1 MNLFRGSLLGLLRSG
16 RSCTG
21 AIPHKAHDT
30 LTQMAL
36 PRMNVIAATPG
47 AAPLREIVGLV
58 AKRGPVVITA
68 FSPGRLRAAREV
80 LGESAADYLEFGQLV
95 GHFLAL
101 SEALAGGL
109 PGRGHLQAAVSLAC
123 EAVEDGPYAPAATTQ
138 GFQTRT
144 IAMLDRLRGFGL
156 EADQLDDLA
165 SKAAEPLSGK
175 LRTLATIQR
184 ESAHSL
190 ALLGKH
196 FNSERVRTCLELAP
210 AASVPDRVIV
220 LCGSHDDP
228 VDLSWVKWAAD
239 CGVDVT
245 AVVDDHPS
253 NREVFPGAKVAA
265 ASLGEQP
272 KPLHLPNELTGR
284 LFSDQETPGSRR
296 PLDVEVWAM
305 PDPLGECEW
314 TLRAICE
321 QLASGVEPGAIAIVA
336 RRMEE
341 YAPILEAA
349 ARRLGVTLSVARSMP
364 LLGAGIARFLLEL
377 LEALASREPSQLR
390 IALRS
395 SYFGLDFAGRA
406 GVELVF
412 REARRD
418 LTEPWRALET
428 LAKGAADAPAWLG
441 ELLAWRTEAL
451 REPTSLAAWSDR
463 LRDLGTL
470 PWLAR
475 AFEGSGPTRDRD
487 QYAMNVLQR
496 SLAEMAAIDKIHD
509 RKPMTLQALVRR
521 CRVRWEREQV
531 SLPRG
536 VGGVAVVASAEEI
549 GPADIVYVLG
559 MLEGVFPR
567 RRTEDPILFDDELAW
582 ISDQIGHRI
591 PDSRRR
597 AAEERD
603 EFFRVCSA
611 PSQRLVFSYPLAA
624 EDRDNVRAFY
634 LSEVER
640 LMGIGESV
648 RSRRTWVPEV
658 PIAEADIRL
667 AEALGAPREDPLPIK
682 LESEQAAVKV
692 RRVQGES
699 YSLADLSRVL
709 ACPFRFLASNRL
721 ELRAHR
727 PQSRWNRLLD
737 LPKQVSLPA
746 QPDHLTAI
754 ARMTE
759 RLDELVDDMAG
770 ETTPEDLAMM
780 RLGGRRLISEW
791 VAREFEARERWGRG
805 QAYPGV
811 SFEEGLRSRFKT
823 RDGQTLELSG
833 KFAGMSEISDHKV
846 INLFMAHDPV
856 AEADA
861 DNVHEKLRESDRFEM
876 GMVLAAIPPAKAGV
890 GLEVDVL
897 GQQRR
902 LFLTPRPTP
911 PPSVTANLKLTTF
924 DEEERR
930 DWIRFVEEQ
939 VRIALRRL
947 SEPDVE
953 ARPGDE
959 TCRFCDTGELCRR
972 AHDFGEIPDPF
983 VDGEDEGD
991 R

>member
-1 MNLFRGSLLGLLRSG
+1 
-16 RSCTG
+16 
-21 AIPHKAHDT
+21 
-30 LTQMAL
+30 MAL

-58 AKRGPVVITA
+58 AKRGPVVVTA
-68 FSPGRLRAAREV
+68 FSPGRLRAARET

-123 EAVEDGPYAPAATTQ
+123 EAVEDGPYATAASTQ

-144 IAMLDRLRGFGL
+144 IAVLDRLRGFGL
-156 EADQLDDLA
+156 EATELEGLA
-165 SKAAEPLSGK
+165 GQAPEPLAGK
-175 LRTLATIQR
+175 LKTLAAIQR

-196 FNSERVRTCLELAP
+196 FNSERIRTCLDLP
-210 AASVPDRVIV
+210 PTGSLPDRVIV

-228 VDLSWVKWAAD
+228 VDLSWVRWAAD
-239 CGVDVT
+239 CGVEVT
-245 AVVDDHPS
+245 VIVDAHPS
-253 NREVFPGAKVAA
+253 NDQVFPGARAA
-265 ASLGEQP
+265 AALLGESP
-272 KPLHLPNELTGR
+272 KPLHLPNKLTGR
-284 LFSDQETPGSRR
+284 LFAERDIPGSRK
-296 PLDVEVWAM
+296 PLEVEVWAM
-305 PDPLGECEW
+305 PDPFGECEW
-314 TLRAICE
+314 TLRTICD
-321 QLASGVEPGAIAIVA
+321 QLASGVDAATIAIVT
-336 RRMEE
+336 RRIDE
-341 YAPILEAA
+341 YATILEAA
-349 ARRLGVTLSVARSMP
+349 ARRLGVTLSIARSMP

-377 LEALASREPSQLR
+377 LEALAAREPNQLR
-390 IALRS
+390 VALRS
-395 SYFGLDFAGRA
+395 SYFGLDFDTRNL
-406 GVELVF
+406 VEELF

-418 LTEPWRALET
+418 RTEPWRTLDT
-428 LAKGAADAPAWLG
+428 LAKGTKEAPTWLG
-441 ELLAWRTEAL
+441 ELLAWRTDAL
-451 REPTSLAAWSDR
+451 REPSSLAAWSDR

-509 RKPMTLQALVRR
+509 RKPMTLQAFVRR
-521 CRVRWEREQV
+521 CRSRWEREQV
-531 SLPRG
+531 STPRG
-536 VGGVAVVASAEEI
+536 EGGVAVVASAEEI
-549 GPADIVYVLG
+549 GPADVVYVLG

-567 RRTEDPILFDDELAW
+567 RRTEDPILFDSDLAW

-611 PSQRLVFSYPLAA
+611 PAKRLVFSYPMAG

-634 LSEVER
+634 LTEVER
-640 LMGIGESV
+640 LMGIRESS
-648 RSRRTWVPEV
+648 RSRRTWVPDV
-658 PIAEADIRL
+658 PVAAADVRL
-667 AEALGAPREDPLPIK
+667 AEALQSPREDPLPIR
-682 LESEQAAVKV
+682 LESEQVAARV
-692 RRVQGES
+692 RRIPGES

-709 ACPFRFLASNRL
+709 SCPFRFLASNRL
-721 ELRAHR
+721 ELRAQR

-737 LPKQVSLPA
+737 LPKRVSLPA
-746 QPDHLTAI
+746 QPDPLTAA

-759 RLDELVDDMAG
+759 RLDELVDDMTG

-780 RLGGRRLISEW
+780 RLGGRRLIGEW
-791 VAREFEARERWGRG
+791 VKREFEAREQWGRG

-811 SFEEGLRSRFKT
+811 SFEEGLRSKFKT
-823 RDGQTLELSG
+823 RDGQTLDLSG
-833 KFAGMSEISDHKV
+833 TFAGMAEIADRKV

-861 DNVHEKLRESDRFEM
+861 PKFHERLRESDRFEM
-876 GMVLAAIPPAKAGV
+876 GMVLAAIPPGGAGV

-902 LFLTPRPTP
+902 LFLSPRPTP
-911 PPSVTANLKLTTF
+911 APAVTANLKLSTF
-924 DEEERR
+924 DDEERR
-930 DWIRFVEEQ
+930 DWIAFVEEQ

-953 ARPGDE
+953 ARPSEDA
-959 TCRFCDTGELCRR
+959 CRFCDMGELCRR
-972 AHDFGEIPDPF
+972 AHDFGEVPDPF
-983 VDGEDEGD
+983 VDADDEGD

>member
-1 MNLFRGSLLGLLRSG
+1 
-16 RSCTG
+16 
-21 AIPHKAHDT
+21 
-30 LTQMAL
+30 MAL

-58 AKRGPVVITA
+58 AKRGPVVLTA
-68 FSPGRLRAAREV
+68 FSPGRLRAAREI

-101 SEALAGGL
+101 SDALAGGL

-123 EAVEDGPYAPAATTQ
+123 EGVEDGPYAAAASTQ

-144 IAMLDRLRGFGL
+144 IAVLDRLRGFGV
-156 EADQLDDLA
+156 EADELDRLSA
-165 SKAAEPLSGK
+165 QAPEPLAGK
-175 LRTLATIQR
+175 LKTLAAIQR

-196 FNSERVRTCLELAP
+196 FNSERIRTCLDLP
-210 AASVPDRVIV
+210 PKSSLPDRVIV

-228 VDLSWVKWAAD
+228 VDLSWVRWAAD
-239 CGVDVT
+239 CGVEVT
-245 AVVDDHPS
+245 AIVDDHPA
-253 NREVFPGAKVAA
+253 NDQVFPGAKAAVAL
-265 ASLGEQP
+265 LGEQP

-284 LFSDQETPGSRR
+284 LFADRDVAGSRK

-305 PDPLGECEW
+305 PDPFGECEW
-314 TLRAICE
+314 TLRSICE
-321 QLASGVEPGAIAIVA
+321 QLASGVESAAMAIVA

-341 YAPILEAA
+341 YAPILESA

-377 LEALASREPSQLR
+377 LEALAGREPNQLR
-390 IALRS
+390 VALRS
-395 SYFGLDFAGRA
+395 SYFGLDFSTRTQ
-406 GVELVF
+406 VEEIF

-418 LTEPWRALET
+418 RTEPWRALET
-428 LAKGAADAPAWLG
+428 LAKGAVDAPTWLG
-441 ELLAWRTEAL
+441 ELLAWRAEAL
-451 REPTSLAAWSDR
+451 LEPASLAQWSDR

-475 AFEGSGPTRDRD
+475 AFEGSGPTQARD

-509 RKPMTLQALVRR
+509 RKPMTLPAFVRR
-521 CRVRWEREQV
+521 CRTRWEREQV
-531 SLPRG
+531 STPRG
-536 VGGVAVVASAEEI
+536 EGGIAVVGSAEEI
-549 GPADIVYVLG
+549 GPTDVVYVLG

-567 RRTEDPILFDDELAW
+567 RRTEDPILFDSDLNW
-582 ISDQIGHRI
+582 ISDKVGHRI

-611 PSQRLVFSYPLAA
+611 PSQRLVFSYPMAA

-634 LSEVER
+634 LTEVER
-640 LMGIGESV
+640 LMGIRESS
-648 RSRRTWVPEV
+648 RSRRTWVPEH

-667 AEALGAPREDPLPIK
+667 AEALGAPREDPLPIR
-682 LESEQAAVKV
+682 LDSEQVAARV
-692 RRVQGES
+692 RRTPGES

-759 RLDELVDDMAG
+759 RLDELVDDMTG
-770 ETTPEDLAMM
+770 ETTPEDLTMM
-780 RLGGRRLISEW
+780 RLGGRRLIDEW
-791 VAREFEARERWGRG
+791 VRREFEARERWGRG

-823 RDGQTLELSG
+823 RDGQILELRG
-833 KFAGMSEISDHKV
+833 KFAGMSEIADHKV

-856 AEADA
+856 EGADA
-861 DNVHEKLRESDRFEM
+861 PTFHERLRESDRFEM

-897 GQQRR
+897 GQQRH
-902 LFLTPRPTP
+902 LFLTPRPSP
-911 PPSVTANLKLTTF
+911 PPSVTANLKLSTF
-924 DEEERR
+924 DDEERR
-930 DWIRFVEEQ
+930 DWIKFVEEQ

-947 SEPDVE
+947 SEPAVE
-953 ARPGDE
+953 ARPSE
-959 TCRFCDTGELCRR
+959 EACRFCDMGELCRR
-972 AHDFGEIPDPF
+972 AHDFGEVPDPF
-983 VDGEDEGD
+983 VDGDDEGD